1 MLKQVARSWSVVV
14 YVALRAGAI
23 IEHAVEPEEE
33 YWPDAHV
40 AQELE
45 EADDEYLPAEH
56 STKCRMKQV
65 PRSTSRSSMST
76 RCSNPEKNSQNSG
89 VK

>member
-56 STKCRMKQV
+56 EVQDEASVAEYFPLEHEYEVLEPRKKQ
-65 PRSTSRSSMST
+65 PKL
-76 RCSNPEKNSQNSG
+76 RC
-89 VK
+89 